1 MALVAALAASASF
14 TAPVAVG
21 PATSNP
27 QLASPVSIQPDLR
40 QGAWLQLTSP
50 DGERLVRI
58 NEDGL
63 VTAVELPLKLRGEG
77 LQVTPLRDG
86 WTVAVDRYWPGG
98 LQEQLGCQP
107 VGSGSSV
114 SSLTLRP
121 RARIAAAT
129 RCSELVVA
137 QLSPSGRW
145 TQVQSIPHSFGR
157 ESEASEPVETGNRI
171 ELAWSEG
178 EQFQPIRVAVARPGH
193 GFGRDHVAHSVLR
206 REPNR
211 VVTAVLHGA
220 LYLRGEYAPNP
231 PFGTVRFWVDR
242 QLYGNGTLGAPHVV
256 RSGVLR
262 EPGRSLEGANGSE
275 LWLYGG
281 VYQKLAFARRSLWA
295 PTFGAPRVI
304 VRESDGGEQFAQSQ
318 NHRTLI
324 SLETP
329 VANGRSQIAAV
340 EISPEGRLGALH
352 GVELLPTDKEYGV
365 GWASA
370 INNSG
375 STLIATS
382 SGQNAGQISLHPYS
396 PRCPGHPARMLL
408 TAASKD
414 TPTVSA
420 GRKGLFH
427 VAWIDALNEV
437 QSTTVRVGCV
447 RNG

>member
-27 QLASPVSIQPDLR
+27 QVASPVSIQPDLR

-58 NEDGL
+58 QEDGRA
-63 VTAVELPLKLRGEG
+63 TAVELPLKLRGEE
-77 LQVTPLRDG
+77 LEITPLRDG
-86 WTVAVDRYWPGG
+86 WTVAIDRYWPGG
-98 LQEQLGCQP
+98 PQEEGECQP
-107 VGSGSSV
+107 GSSSSGSS
-114 SSLTLRP
+114 LALRAP
-121 RARIAAAT
+121 ARIASEA

-262 EPGRSLEGANGSE
+262 EPGRSLEGVNGSE

-329 VANGRSQIAAV
+329 VAMAGR
-340 EISPEGRLGALH
+340 
-352 GVELLPTDKEYGV
+352 K
-365 GWASA
+365 
-370 INNSG
+370 
-375 STLIATS
+375 
-382 SGQNAGQISLHPYS
+382 S
-396 PRCPGHPARMLL
+396 PRLKSRPRDVSERFTASNRCRPTRNTESDGLPRSTTLAARSSPR
-408 TAASKD
+408 AAAKTRD
-414 TPTVSA
+414 RFRCTPTVRAAPDLPPECCSPPQA
-420 GRKGLFH
+420 KTPRL
-427 VAWIDALNEV
+427 
-437 QSTTVRVGCV
+437 
-447 RNG
+447 